1 MTQDP
6 KILIVSFLGGL
17 VPALVWLWFWLRQ
30 DKERPEPRGLLFLS
44 FILGMAAVVFAIPI
58 QRFITTLIADGN
70 TLIVVWA
77 AIEELLK
84 FLAVSL
90 LVFHSLY
97 LDEPVDYPIYFMTT
111 ALGFAAFENTIFLI
125 HPITVDGT
133 TTSILT
139 GTLRFMGATLLHA
152 VATGSIGIFLGLAF
166 YKNIFVKF
174 LYLLFGLAS
183 AIALHSIFNFFIM
196 DESGKNFL
204 NTFAFLWVT
213 TIIIMLLF
221 EKLRRMSKS
230 ITPGVVQ

>member
-44 FILGMAAVVFAIPI
+44 FILGMTAVIFAIPI
-58 QRFITTLIADGN
+58 QRFITTLISDGN

-152 VATGSIGIFLGLAF
+152 VATGTIGIFLGLAF

-174 LYLLFGLAS
+174 LYLLFGIAS

-213 TIIIMLLF
+213 TIIVMLLF

-230 ITPGVVQ
+230 ITTSVVQ